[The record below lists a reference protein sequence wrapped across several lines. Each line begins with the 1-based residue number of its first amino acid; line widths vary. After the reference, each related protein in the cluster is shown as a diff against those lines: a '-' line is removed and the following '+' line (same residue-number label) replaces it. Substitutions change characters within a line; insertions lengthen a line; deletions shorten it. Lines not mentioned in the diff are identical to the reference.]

1 MKLNGLKTLL
11 VVAATI
17 SLASPAFAQFA
28 KGSSVT
34 MGNQPV
40 FSVEAAGG
48 FSAEK
53 RAWITQDRLD
63 NALVLSSDKSP
74 SAVNI
79 ERRNGAIVVT
89 LGGRE
94 VVTASSE
101 AQAHEFANGIK
112 NFLSD
117 SSRTDAYIAMLKD
130 PNPVN
135 PTVAVLERRLY
146 LPANA
151 VLPLTFLT
159 EVNSET
165 AKAGDRIEAVLTS
178 DYSMGGYIVPQGA
191 KVVGF
196 LQESGPDA
204 LFVSFNE
211 LRMPSGTIVP
221 ITATLTHAAVVESS
235 APKAVCTIGLPA
247 GPTGD
252 CRHPSTIAIG
262 GLGGPGAKLIVRR
275 GTNMVIAS
283 GQPFGLLFERPQ
295 AVAVVVRETSM

>member
-1 MKLNGLKTLL
+1 MKLQLKTLL
-11 VVAATI
+11 IVAATV
-17 SLASPAFAQFA
+17 SMSAPAFAQFA

-40 FSVEAAGG
+40 FNLQAGG
-48 FSAEK
+48 GFTSEK

-63 NALVLSSDKSP
+63 NALVLSNDKSP
-74 SAVNI
+74 SAVTI
-79 ERRNGAIVVT
+79 DRRNGAIIVT

-101 AQAHEFANGIK
+101 GQAQEIAGSIK

-117 SSRTDAYIAMLKD
+117 SSRTEAYIAQLND
-130 PNPVN
+130 PNPVASN
-135 PTVAVLERRLY
+135 VAVLERRLF

-151 VLPLTFLT
+151 VLPLSFLT

-165 AKAGDRIEAVLTS
+165 AHAGDRIEAVLTS
-178 DYSMGGYIVPQGA
+178 DYAVGGYVVPQGA
-191 KVVGF
+191 KVIGF
-196 LQESGPDA
+196 LHETEPGA
-204 LFVSFNE
+204 FLVSFSE
-211 LRMPSGTIVP
+211 LKMPTGTVVP
-221 ITATLTHAAVVESS
+221 ITATLTHAAVVEAS
-235 APKAVCTIGLPA
+235 APKAVCTLGLPA

-275 GTNMVIAS
+275 GTNMVIAA
-283 GQPFGLLFERPQ
+283 GQPFGLLFERPTS
-295 AVAVVVRETSM
+295 VAVVVRETHM